1 MITGDAVLL
10 RLLTWFSPSFPTGA
24 FSYSHG
30 LETAVEA
37 GIVHDRDTLT
47 AWLDTVVTQGS
58 GFLDAVLFAAAHR
71 AATDWDE
78 PALRDVA
85 ELAAAHQATAEIA
98 QESVNQGAAF
108 LATVRA
114 VWPAPALDRLTA
126 AWDGKVTLPIAAAA
140 ACAASG
146 VPAAPA
152 LVAYLH
158 AFAANLVSAGVRVI
172 PLGQTDGQAAL
183 AALEEPIATTAATA
197 IDTPLVAL
205 ATATPLV
212 DWASA
217 SHETQQVRLFRS

>member
-1 MITGDAVLL
+1 MITGDTVLL

-30 LETAVEA
+30 LETAVET
-37 GIVHDRDTLT
+37 GLVRDRATLT

-71 AATDWDE
+71 AAMDWDE
-78 PALRDVA
+78 PALRDIA
-85 ELAAAHQATAEIA
+85 ELSAAHQATAEIA
-98 QESVNQGAAF
+98 RESVTQGAAF

-114 VWPAPALDRLTA
+114 VWPARALDRLVEV
-126 AWDGKVTLPIAAAA
+126 WDGKVTLPVAAAA
-140 ACAASG
+140 ACASAG

-152 LVAYLH
+152 QIAYLH

-183 AALEEPIATTAATA
+183 AALEGPITTTAAAA
-197 IDTPLVAL
+197 IDTPLTAL